1 MPDML
6 VKLYELPYDKT
17 LFDNLEKENISV
29 RRAKAPEKTMLL
41 DGFKKN
47 LEIIGQ
53 AKVILHFHVHL

>member
-29 RRAKAPEKTMLL
+29 RRAKAPEKKLCCWMDSRKIWRLL
-41 DGFKKN
+41 GKRK
-47 LEIIGQ
+47 
-53 AKVILHFHVHL
+53 